1 MRTMVVGASGFV
13 GRSLLPH
20 LHDRGHEVVAVTR
33 GSMDR
38 KLLPSTVHALRADV
52 RDEQAVDRAI
62 RASRPTAVINLT
74 TSRGPT
80 AEMDA
85 VNHTAAVSLAR
96 SCADH
101 GVRRLVHLTS
111 STQYGPV
118 PGPQQEDGPCRP
130 VTDYG
135 RTKLAGST
143 AALDV
148 GRSTDLEVVVLV
160 IFQIYGVGQPAATLL
175 AQALTCARTGAELP
189 VTPRGCTRDYVEVTD
204 VVRAV
209 GAAVDTPGLA
219 GQTLNVCSGVAT
231 DNHEVVDVVE
241 RVVGRSVRRRVGE
254 ADPRPWDHGDWRGDP
269 RRAADL
275 LGWTVR
281 LSLEEGI
288 ARLASGAVAS

>member
-13 GRSLLPH
+13 GRWLIPH
-20 LHDRGHEVVAVTR
+20 LLDRGHEVVALTR
-33 GSMDR
+33 TSMDR
-38 KLLPSTVHALRADV
+38 RRLPSTVRVLRADV
-52 RDEQAVDRAI
+52 RDQQAVDRVI

-85 VNHTAAVSLAR
+85 VNRTATASLAR

-118 PGPQQEDGPCRP
+118 PAPQREDGPCRP

-148 GRSTDLEVVVLV
+148 GRRTDLEVVVLV
-160 IFQIYGVGQPAATLL
+160 LFQVYGVGQPAATLL

-189 VTPRGCTRDYVEVTD
+189 VTPPGCTRDYVEVTD
-204 VVRAV
+204 AVRAV
-209 GAAVDTPGLA
+209 GAAVDIPGLA
-219 GQTLNVCSGVAT
+219 GQTVNVCSGVAT

-241 RVVGRSVRRRVGE
+241 RVVGRPVQRRVGE
-254 ADPRPWDHGDWRGDP
+254 AEPRPWDHGDWRGDP

-281 LSLEEGI
+281 LPLEEGI
-288 ARLASGAVAS
+288 ARLARGAAS